1 MNQKIEVAGL
11 DIEWREDEGLCL
23 WAGSP
28 VMTAWTESTMAGFL
42 ATIQRMVGTERFQL
56 GMHQGGR
63 DSIDGDWAVISAA
76 PTFQEGFVALSK
88 IAARGPLL
96 PRAPFGCQEGFVAL
110 SKIAAAAGWGRWELV
125 SSDKQAHEARVRVY
139 NNWESIAQR
148 ALGVS
153 WGASFVAGKLAAYFQ
168 RYFGVNTCWA
178 DQTAYLTKGDAWDE
192 FIIRPST
199 SSVEQRIEELYRT
212 ESATKADLALA
223 LEHVQREVEERV
235 KTEQELRDKLE
246 LIARQDEAIK
256 ALSTPI
262 IEIWEG
268 VLTLPLFGV
277 MDSQRATETME
288 RLLQAIVE
296 KGATHSII
304 DLTGV
309 ELVDTSTADHLGKLV
324 KAAALIGTQCII
336 TGIRPAV
343 AQTMVQIGIDLS
355 TIVTLSTL
363 REALRYCMRPT
374 TKLSKRP

>member
-76 PTFQEGFVALSK
+76 PTFQG
-88 IAARGPLL
+88 
-96 PRAPFGCQEGFVAL
+96 GFVAL

-235 KTEQELRDKLE
+235 KTEQDLRDKLE